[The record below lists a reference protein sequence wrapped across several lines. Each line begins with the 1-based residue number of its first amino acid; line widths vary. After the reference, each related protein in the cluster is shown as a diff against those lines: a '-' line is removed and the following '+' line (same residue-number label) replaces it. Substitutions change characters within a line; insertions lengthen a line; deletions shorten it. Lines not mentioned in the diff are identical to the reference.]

1 MFEQFNE
8 WLNTSPV
15 TFQSVELSKAFL
27 TFLMFSV
34 IGWICEVLYV
44 GLFFEHKFI
53 NRGFLY
59 GPLCPIYGFGGIVI
73 LSLPKALQDP
83 IWVLFLSGIFFCTLV
98 EYLGSWILEKMF
110 HAHWWDYSGHKITI
124 KGKTIPLNIK
134 GRVCLLNS
142 ILFGVMTVVVIDFV
156 QPLINRFFALFPDV
170 YLNLANDVF
179 AIALTI
185 DLAFTIHKLVD
196 FAVYNERIKD
206 FMESAKEKF
215 SSESWFKNTT
225 MYEQLASIRER
236 METNRE
242 QFSESFAKKLEE
254 FSVHQKNAERW
265 IRKFPSI
272 TSIHYKESVAH
283 LKEKIKNMK
292 K

>member
-110 HAHWWDYSGHKITI
+110 HAHWWDYSNQKITI

-179 AIALTI
+179 AIILAI
-185 DLAFTIHKLVD
+185 DLAFTVHKLVD
-196 FAVYNERIKD
+196 FSVYNQRVKD
-206 FMESAKEKF
+206 FIETAKDRF
-215 SSESWFKNTT
+215 STEAWFRNTS
-225 MYEQLASIRER
+225 MAEQFASIREQISAHK
-236 METNRE
+236 EN
-242 QFSESFAKKLEE
+242 FSESFVKKMEE
-254 FSVHQKNAERW
+254 FSALQKTAERW
-265 IRKFPSI
+265 LKKFPSL
-272 TSIHYKESVAH
+272 TSKNYKESIAH
-283 LKEKIKNMK
+283 LKEKLKNR
-292 K
+292 